1 MTHKSQMAPKKI
13 VGADRVLAV
22 LIELGKYSTGISLEE
37 LTSIMGE
44 SKPTIHR
51 ALSTLQRA
59 GLATKTERGSY
70 LLGDE
75 FVRIANKFQFARP
88 EVVNLEPAMRR
99 LATKFGETVHYAIL
113 DGIDVVYRAKID
125 APEGPVKLS
134 SVIGGRNPAYCTA
147 VGKVLLG
154 FEFSDYESFL
164 EWTTRV
170 RLKRNTDNTIIS
182 TKKLWENIVASHEQ
196 GFAIDDQEN
205 ELGINCIAFPV
216 FSGKSQRP
224 IGAISISGLAFRTP
238 ISKLVGKRREILKIV
253 QGI

>member
-1 MTHKSQMAPKKI
+1 MSHRIGVHPQKV
-13 VGADRVLAV
+13 VGAERVLAV
-22 LIELGKYSTGISLEE
+22 LVELGKYATGISLDE
-37 LTSIMGE
+37 LTSILGE
-44 SKPTIHR
+44 SKPTVHR
-51 ALSTLQRA
+51 ALATLQKS

-88 EVVNLEPAMRR
+88 EVVNLEPVMRK
-99 LATKFGETVHYAIL
+99 LSSTFGETVHYAVL

-147 VGKVLLG
+147 VGKLLLG
-154 FEFSDYESFL
+154 YEYEDYESFL
-164 EWTTRV
+164 DWASGV
-170 RLKRNTDNTIIS
+170 RLKRKTDNTITS
-182 TKKLWENIVASHEQ
+182 TKKLWESIVASHEQ
-196 GFAIDDQEN
+196 GFAVDDQEN

-216 FSGKSQRP
+216 FSGTERKP
-224 IGAISISGLAFRTP
+224 TGALSISGLAFRTP
-238 ISKLVGKRREILKIV
+238 IAKLVSKRREILKIV